1 MATAADVLCVMLAVF
16 FTEEKPK
23 QERNKD
29 RGLSSTCHEEGNMG
43 CLTFV
48 PIFFFF

>member
-16 FTEEKPK
+16 FTGQKPK

-29 RGLSSTCHEEGNMG
+29 CGLIVVCVMKREIWA
-43 CLTFV
+43 V
-48 PIFFFF
+48 

>member
-1 MATAADVLCVMLAVF
+1 MATAADVLCVMLAIF

-29 RGLSSTCHEEGNMG
+29 RGNMG

-48 PIFFFF
+48 PIFLKKN